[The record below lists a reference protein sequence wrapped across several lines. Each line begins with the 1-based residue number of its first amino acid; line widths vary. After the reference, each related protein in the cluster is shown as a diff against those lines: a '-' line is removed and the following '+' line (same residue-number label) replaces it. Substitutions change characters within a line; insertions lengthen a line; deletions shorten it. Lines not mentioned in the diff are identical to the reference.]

1 MFEKKTDF
9 YRKKDKETW
18 LAIRRALK
26 EEGIRHVECG
36 HYFGDSLAPNGC
48 GGQLDPRNF
57 GPAGRN
63 DRDVYYIRV
72 REEDREKAAEAIR
85 SHGLVTEVHEYRTE
99 K

>member
-36 HYFGDSLAPNGC
+36 HYFGDLGS
-48 GGQLDPRNF
+48 
-57 GPAGRN
+57 
-63 DRDVYYIRV
+63 
-72 REEDREKAAEAIR
+72 
-85 SHGLVTEVHEYRTE
+85 
-99 K
+99 